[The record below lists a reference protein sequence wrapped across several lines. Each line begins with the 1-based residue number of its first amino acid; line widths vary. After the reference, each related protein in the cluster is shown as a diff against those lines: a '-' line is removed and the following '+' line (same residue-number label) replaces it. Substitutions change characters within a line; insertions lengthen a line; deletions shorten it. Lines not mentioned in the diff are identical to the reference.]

1 MKMASMHAAV
11 TSRRR
16 TTKSVE
22 TGCKASDNAQVQE
35 LSTQLFYLESLAGAE
50 LFGAL
55 ERTDH

>member
-1 MKMASMHAAV
+1 MHAAV

-16 TTKSVE
+16 TTKSGE

-35 LSTQLFYLESLAGAE
+35 LSTQLFYLESAAGAE